1 MIDPRF
7 VGRTYQSD
15 ARPIDAAAVQ
25 RYAAAVG
32 DLNPAY
38 RAGAVPPSFAA
49 VYCLRPPVEQLFADR
64 EVALDLAHLVHGE
77 QRYTFLRPVRVG
89 EVIRAR
95 GRLAELTSK
104 RNLDFVT
111 FETEAL
117 DAHGDPVC
125 RGVSLFIIR
134 QASA

>member
-1 MIDPRF
+1 MTDPRF
-7 VGRTYQSD
+7 VGRTYQGD
-15 ARPIDAAAVQ
+15 ARRIEATAVQ

-32 DLNPAY
+32 DGNPAY
-38 RAGAVPPSFAA
+38 QTGVVPPPLAG
-49 VYCLRPPVEQLFADR
+49 VYCMRPPVEQLFADR
-64 EVALDLAHLVHGE
+64 ELALDLAHLVHGE
-77 QRYTFLRPVRVG
+77 QRYTFLRPLRVG
-89 EVIRAR
+89 EVIRTR
-95 GRLAELTSK
+95 GRLAELSSK

-117 DAHGDPVC
+117 DAQGDPVC

>member
-1 MIDPRF
+1 MTDSRF

-15 ARPIDAAAVQ
+15 ARRIEAAAVQ
-25 RYAAAVG
+25 SYAAAVG
-32 DLNPAY
+32 DANPADE
-38 RAGAVPPSFAA
+38 AGVAPPSFAA

-89 EVIRAR
+89 EVLRAR
-95 GRLAELTSK
+95 GRLAELSSK
-104 RNLDFVT
+104 RNLDYVT

-117 DAHGDPVC
+117 DAQGDPVC
-125 RGVSLFIIR
+125 RGTSLFIIR
-134 QASA
+134 QA